1 MLNEWISSDE
11 TTANQ
16 GVSIE
21 GVRINLPS
29 LNAAASE
36 AIRRAESGE
45 GFTLF
50 TVNLDHL
57 VKLASNEA
65 FRGVYRRATY
75 VTADGWPVVW
85 LAGRKQARLE
95 RATGADLV
103 EPLCQAAAERGL
115 GVYFVGPGPR
125 AQAGALDKLT
135 SRFKGL
141 RVAGAEAP
149 QLPAGNGQ
157 AMLNAMDLDA
167 MVDRI
172 NASDARI
179 CFVSLGAPKQEILAD
194 ALAARCPRVG
204 FICVGAA
211 LDFISGEA
219 RRAPMW
225 MQRSKLEWFW
235 RLANDPRRLAARYGQ
250 CAVLFLALVL
260 GVAPLLNRTATIA
273 EPRGVLQ

>member
-1 MLNEWISSDE
+1 MLNEWNSESA
-11 TTANQ
+11 ANQ

-21 GVRINLPS
+21 GVRINLPT
-29 LNAAASE
+29 LDTAATA
-36 AIRRAESGE
+36 AIRRAEQGE

-57 VKLASNEA
+57 VKLASNDA
-65 FRGVYRRATY
+65 FRGAYRRATY

-85 LAGRKQARLE
+85 LAGRKNTQLQ

-103 EPLCQAAAERGL
+103 EPLCQAAAARDL

-125 AQAGALDKLT
+125 AQAGALEKLT
-135 SRFKGL
+135 QRFEGL

-149 QLPAGNGQ
+149 QLPSGDSA
-157 AMLNAMDLDA
+157 AMLAAMDLDA
-167 MVDRI
+167 MAQRI
-172 NASDARI
+172 NRSDARI

-194 ALAARCPRVG
+194 ALAARCPGVG

-219 RRAPMW
+219 RRAPGW
-225 MQRSKLEWFW
+225 MQRGRLEWFW
-235 RLANDPRRLAARYGQ
+235 RLATNPRRLAIRYAE
-250 CAVLFLALVL
+250 CAMLFLALAL
-260 GVAPLLNRTATIA
+260 GATSGQPPSTVAA
-273 EPRGVLQ
+273 EPRGVLR

>member
-1 MLNEWISSDE
+1 MLNEW
-11 TTANQ
+11 TTENATHQ

-21 GVRINLPS
+21 GVRINLPT
-29 LNAAASE
+29 LDTAAAA
-36 AIRRAESGE
+36 AIRRAEQGE

-57 VKLASNEA
+57 VKLASNDA

-85 LAGRKQARLE
+85 LAGRKNATLE

-103 EPLCQAAAERGL
+103 EPLCQAAADRDL

-125 AQAGALDKLT
+125 AQAGALEKLT
-135 SRFKGL
+135 QRFKGL
-141 RVAGAEAP
+141 RIAGAEAP
-149 QLPAGNGQ
+149 QLPSGNSA
-157 AMLNAMDLDA
+157 AMLAAMDLNAMA
-167 MVDRI
+167 QRI

-194 ALAARCPRVG
+194 ALAARCPGVG

-211 LDFISGEA
+211 LDFIAGEA
-219 RRAPMW
+219 RRAPRW
-225 MQRSKLEWFW
+225 MQRGKLEWFW
-235 RLANDPRRLAARYGQ
+235 RLANDPRRLAVRYAE
-250 CAVLFLALVL
+250 CAMLFVALAL
-260 GVAPLLNRTATIA
+260 GVTSGQAPSPVTAA
-273 EPRGVLQ
+273 EPRGVLR

>member
-1 MLNEWISSDE
+1 MLNEWTSSDE
-11 TTANQ
+11 TNANQ

-29 LNAAASE
+29 LNAAAAE

-57 VKLASNEA
+57 VKLTTNEA

-85 LAGRKQARLE
+85 LAGRKHARLE

-103 EPLCQAAAERGL
+103 EPLCQAAAERDL
-115 GVYFVGPGPR
+115 GVYFIGPGPK
-125 AQAGALDKLT
+125 AQVGALDKLT
-135 SRFKGL
+135 RRYKTL
-141 RVAGAEAP
+141 RVSGFEAP
-149 QLPAGNGQ
+149 QLPSGDAE
-157 AMLNAMDLDA
+157 AMLDAMDLDA
-167 MVDRI
+167 MAERI
-172 NASDARI
+172 NASDTRI

-194 ALAARCPRVG
+194 ALAARCPGVG

-211 LDFISGEA
+211 LDFISGVA

-225 MQRSKLEWFW
+225 MQQGKLEWFW
-235 RLANDPRRLAARYGQ
+235 RLANDPRRLGGRYAE
-250 CAVLFLALVL
+250 CAVLFAALALGL
-260 GVAPLLNRTATIA
+260 APMLNRPSTVS
-273 EPRGVLQ
+273 EPRGVMQ